1 MRLKFK
7 MLTVKQVMSQI
18 RSKDWFVTIDLKYT
32 YFHVSILPS
41 HRKFLIFAFRGEAY
55 QYRVIPFGLALS
67 PRTFTK
73 CVDAAPAPLRLQGIR
88 ILNYIDNWLILAHSE
103 QMGVGHRDI
112 VLAHMKEFGV
122 KNKCQEKCA
131 FSITED
137 HLSGHGVGFD
147 HNAGTFVSCSDR
159 IDSHCSQESQRRPVI
174 HCQAVSKIA
183 GSDGSYVQ
191 RDTFWPAVR
200 ETPTVV
206 AQDQGVFSE
215 GSFSGRFYSASRC
228 SRGRFG
234 IGSVIDHNRL

>member
-1 MRLKFK
+1 MASTTDSATLLFK
-7 MLTVKQVMSQI
+7 DITSDLLRALVTESSANQMLTFS
-18 RSKDWFVTIDLKYT
+18 
-32 YFHVSILPS
+32 
-41 HRKFLIFAFRGEAY
+41 
-55 QYRVIPFGLALS
+55 
-67 PRTFTK
+67 
-73 CVDAAPAPLRLQGIR
+73 APLVRDFQGTKVKFNVQLVDFSLFR
-88 ILNYIDNWLILAHSE
+88 ADGGSTSRYRSRSYE
-103 QMGVGHRDI
+103 RV
-112 VLAHMKEFGV
+112 GV

-206 AQDQGVFSE
+206 AQDQGVFPE